1 MPILQ
6 NKLVMKSIEALH
18 DEALALTPVSASE
31 SGVAVSS
38 PPAIIHA
45 TKSPHDSPVNVPTA
59 DGDDIMARID
69 HLLKKLDEEDDAVI
83 TPPPANGPQ
92 INTPDAADHANSTAT
107 DHPPIA
113 ARPDLTDEADITSPH
128 ESPDSAPDDTA
139 NSAETDN
146 IKTDDIAADHPTET
160 SSADQDQALADIAA
174 AIYQARQQVVDTV
187 VADAS
192 QNPAAPFDMDA
203 LSATVA
209 DEVRRTVSA
218 VITAELPQ
226 MVRDAVSEAI
236 RTLPADTSHQTKP
249 APGKTSPAKAGTKR
263 KTSAIKKAVTKKM
276 ASKKPVAK
284 KATVKK
290 TALKKATKAS

>member
-18 DEALALTPVSASE
+18 DEALALTPDSASE
-31 SGVAVSS
+31 NGVAVSS

-45 TKSPHDSPVNVPTA
+45 TKSPHESPVNAPAT
-59 DGDDIMARID
+59 DGNDIMARID
-69 HLLKKLDEEDDAVI
+69 HLLKKLDEE
-83 TPPPANGPQ
+83 
-92 INTPDAADHANSTAT
+92 
-107 DHPPIA
+107 
-113 ARPDLTDEADITSPH
+113 DEADITSPH

-139 NSAETDN
+139 NNAETDIIKTNN
-146 IKTDDIAADHPTET
+146 IQTDDIAADHPTET

-218 VITAELPQ
+218 VMTAELPQ

-263 KTSAIKKAVTKKM
+263 KTSAIKKAVTKKA

-290 TALKKATKAS
+290 TASKKATKAS